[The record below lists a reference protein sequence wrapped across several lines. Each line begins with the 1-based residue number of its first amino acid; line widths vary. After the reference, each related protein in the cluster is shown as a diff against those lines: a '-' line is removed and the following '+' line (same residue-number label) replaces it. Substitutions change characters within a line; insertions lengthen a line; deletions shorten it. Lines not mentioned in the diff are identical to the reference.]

1 MTNYKFIISILIIF
15 ISIVHTGNSQS
26 SLGVNH
32 SVVEQPPYTV
42 GDVITVQYRLFGLVD
57 ELNVRSVWI
66 RTQYSNK
73 HLELIPGSTVF
84 SNSKDWLTYFHQ
96 WFGFRFIP
104 NPNIAS
110 NNLDGQ
116 YYANRWNYVADGN
129 WNVNQLN
136 FQSPANLGNDIW
148 VTQQFIIKD
157 QVSYT
162 DIHSIDLGDIRNAN
176 GQAIRPITSQS
187 SKLSLS
193 QVNGATSSTTIKVH
207 AHATYDITKHSV
219 RIYNVNSD
227 NSVNLQSVVA
237 TLPIS
242 SSGEVFTTLLQTGS
256 SYYVEVLPITNQPFL
271 SDVIT
276 VTDAFKGFL
285 QISDR
290 GLNLE
295 KNYFTLP
302 LEFIIGDIS
311 NNNKFDKED
320 AYILFAYI
328 SGLEIP
334 SNYKITSATSTNTI
348 FVSGLLDGFA
358 QGQFNNVISIASTT
372 SSFDFAYAWGGDL
385 DLSHSTP
392 MNKLTNTASDR
403 LTINDIAN
411 TSSAEFMSNV
421 ASSRPVSIVSKL
433 ENNKVIVNIN
443 LNGSNLAGTQFKLKF
458 DNTILELENVTF
470 DTGSVITNYN
480 TVDNHIIKFGSIDT
494 FGSNMLKTNSSYS
507 LVFKSN
513 KSLTNAT
520 GLIFIDFAEGVSRE
534 GNKIKLVVE

>member
-1 MTNYKFIISILIIF
+1 MINYKFIISILIVF
-15 ISIVHTGNSQS
+15 LSIVHTGNSQS
-26 SLGVNH
+26 ALAINYSI
-32 SVVEQPPYTV
+32 VEQPPYTV
-42 GDVITVQYRLFGLVD
+42 GDVITVQYRLSGATD
-57 ELNVRSVWI
+57 QLNARSLWI
-66 RTQYSNK
+66 RTQYSNR
-73 HLELIPGSTVF
+73 HLELVTGSTVF
-84 SNSKDWLTYFHQ
+84 NNSQNWLTYFHQ
-96 WFGFRFIP
+96 WVGYRFIP

-110 NNLDGQ
+110 NSLDGQ
-116 YYANRWNYVADGN
+116 YYANNWNYVVDGN

-148 VTQQFIIKD
+148 VTQQFMIKD
-157 QVSYT
+157 QPSYT

-176 GQAIRPITSQS
+176 GQAIRPVTSQS

-193 QVNGATSSTTIKVH
+193 QVNGATSSTTIKVY

-227 NSVNLQSVVA
+227 NSVNLQSIVA

-311 NNNKFDKED
+311 NDNKFDKED

-334 SNYKITSATSTNTI
+334 SNYSITSATSTNAI
-348 FVSGLLDGFA
+348 FISGLLDGFA
-358 QGQFNNVISIASTT
+358 QGQFNNIISIEGPT

-392 MNKLTNTASDR
+392 LNELTGSASNR
-403 LTINDIAN
+403 LTTNAIAN
-411 TSSAEFMSNV
+411 TRSAGFMS
-421 ASSRPVSIVSKL
+421 SSVTSQAVNITSKL
-433 ENNKVIVNIN
+433 EGNKVIVDVN
-443 LNGSNLAGTQFKLKF
+443 LNGANLAGTQFKLKF
-458 DNTILELENVTF
+458 DNAILELENITF

-480 TVDNHIIKFGSIDT
+480 TIDNYIIKFGSIDT
-494 FGSNMLKTNSSYS
+494 FGSNRLKTNSNYK

-520 GLIFIDFAEGVSRE
+520 GLIFIDFAEGVSGE
-534 GNKIKLVVE
+534 GNKIKLIVE